1 VDARHKAGHDEEVHT
16 GISRMTIRFD
26 GRVAIVT
33 GAGNGLGRAH
43 ALGLASRGARVVVN
57 DFGGARDGTGGSL
70 SPAEAVVEEIRKAG
84 GTAMADGAD
93 VSNFEQVQAMV
104 ARATKEWGSVDLLC
118 ANAGILRDKSF
129 AKMEPAD
136 FAKVLDVH
144 LTGSFYCCKAVWEGM
159 RERNYGRIV
168 LTTSS
173 SGLYGNFGQANY
185 GAAKSGM
192 VGLMNVLAEEG
203 RKYNI
208 RVNTISPT
216 AATRMTE
223 ELMSPEPLKLMRPEA
238 ITPAVEYML
247 SEDAPTRTIMGA
259 GAGSFA
265 VIQVIESEGI
275 NLPPSEWTP
284 DAVAAH
290 FAEISD
296 MSTAKALEG
305 AFQQTQKYV
314 GQAAARAGVKL

>member
-1 VDARHKAGHDEEVHT
+1 
-16 GISRMTIRFD
+16 MTIRFD

-43 ALGLASRGARVVVN
+43 ALGLAKLGAKVVVN

-70 SPAEAVVEEIRKAG
+70 TAAETVVEEIRASG

-93 VSNFEQVQAMV
+93 VSNFEQVTAMV
-104 ARATKEWGSVDLLC
+104 EKATKEWGSVDVLC

-129 AKMEPAD
+129 GKMEVAD
-136 FAKVLDVH
+136 FMKVLDVH
-144 LTGSFYCCKAVWEGM
+144 LVGTFYCCKAVWDGM
-159 RERNYGRIV
+159 RARNYGRIV

-173 SGLYGNFGQANY
+173 SGLYGNFGQTNY
-185 GAAKSGM
+185 GAAKTGM

-203 RKYNI
+203 RKTDI
-208 RVNTISPT
+208 RVNIVSPT

-223 ELMSPEPLKLMRPEA
+223 ELLPAEALKLMKPEA

-247 SEDAPTRTIMGA
+247 SENAPTKTIMGA

-265 VIQVIESEGI
+265 VIKILESEGK
-275 NLPPSEWTP
+275 NFAEDQWTA
-284 DAVAAH
+284 DTVAAN

-296 MSTAKALEG
+296 MSNARVLDG
-305 AFQQTQKYV
+305 AFHQTQKYV
-314 GQAAARAGVKL
+314 EQAAKRLSLKL

>member
-1 VDARHKAGHDEEVHT
+1 MA
-16 GISRMTIRFD
+16 IRFD

-43 ALGLASRGARVVVN
+43 ALGLAARGAKVVVN

-70 SPAEAVVEEIRKAG
+70 TPAETVVEEIRKAD

-93 VSNFEQVQAMV
+93 VSNFEQVKAMV
-104 ARATKEWGSVDLLC
+104 ERATKEWGSVDLMC

-129 AKMEPAD
+129 AKMEIAD

-144 LTGSFYCCKAVWEGM
+144 LTGSFYCCKAVWDGM

-173 SGLYGNFGQANY
+173 SGLFGNFGQANY

-192 VGLMNVLAEEG
+192 IGLMNVLAEEG
-203 RKYNI
+203 RKNNI
-208 RVNTISPT
+208 RVNTIS
-216 AATRMTE
+216 ATRMTE
-223 ELMSPEPLKLMRPEA
+223 ELLPPQALALMRPEA
-238 ITPAVEYML
+238 ITPAVLYL
-247 SEDAPTRTIMGA
+247 LAEDAPTRTIMGA

-265 VIQVIESEGI
+265 VIKIMETEGI
-275 NLPPSEWTP
+275 NLAHADWT
-284 DAVAAH
+284 
-290 FAEISD
+290 
-296 MSTAKALEG
+296 
-305 AFQQTQKYV
+305 
-314 GQAAARAGVKL
+314 